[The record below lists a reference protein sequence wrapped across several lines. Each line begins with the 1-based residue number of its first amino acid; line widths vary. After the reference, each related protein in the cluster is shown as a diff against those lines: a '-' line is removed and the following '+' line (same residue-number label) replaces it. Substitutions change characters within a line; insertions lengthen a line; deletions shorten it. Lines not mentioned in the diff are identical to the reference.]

1 MRKDASLSSLS
12 LDTLAVHAGQPPD
25 PVSGAVMTPIVLAS
39 TFAQDA
45 PGQHKGFEYSRSG
58 NPTRNALEACLAAIE
73 GGKHGFSFSS
83 GLGATSTILH
93 TLAPGSH
100 VLCGDDVYG
109 GTFRLLDKVM
119 APMGLTYTMVDMRDP
134 SVVRAAIRPETR
146 LVWMETPTNPML
158 KIFDIAAMAEIAREA
173 GAPLIVDNTFATP
186 VLQKPLELGA
196 TAVVHSATKYLN
208 GHSDVV
214 GGAVVTSDDALA
226 ERVRFL
232 QNAMGAVPSPFDC
245 YLILRGLKTLGVRV
259 RQQCATAA
267 TIASKLEWHAGVAR
281 VHYPGLASH
290 PGHALAAKQMRLP
303 GAMIS
308 LEVTGGLP
316 AAVRFLERLQIF
328 ACAESLGGVESLA
341 EHPAIMTHASL
352 NPEARLAL
360 GISDG
365 LLRLSV
371 GLEDPGD
378 LFADL
383 EAGFAAAARA

>member
-25 PVSGAVMTPIVLAS
+25 PVSGAVMMPIVLSS
-39 TFAQDA
+39 TFAQES
-45 PGQHKGFEYSRSG
+45 PGQNKGFEYSRSG
-58 NPTRNALEACLAAIE
+58 NPTRNALEACLAALE

-83 GLGATSTILH
+83 GLGATSTLLH
-93 TLAPGSH
+93 TLAPGAH

-119 APMGLTYTMVDMRDP
+119 KPMGLTYTMVDMRDP
-134 SVVRAAIRPETR
+134 QVVRAAMRPETR

-158 KIFDIAAMAEIAREA
+158 KIFDIAAIAEIAREA
-173 GAPLIVDNTFATP
+173 GAPLVVDNTFATP
-186 VLQKPLELGA
+186 VLQRPLELGA

-214 GGAVVTSDDALA
+214 GGALVTSDDALA
-226 ERVRFL
+226 EQVRFL

-259 RQQCATAA
+259 RQQCASAA

-290 PGHALAAKQMRLP
+290 PGHALAARQMKAP

-308 LEVTGGLP
+308 LEVTGGLA

-341 EHPAIMTHASL
+341 EHPAIMTHASV
-352 NPEARLAL
+352 PEATRRAL
-360 GISDG
+360 GITEG
-365 LLRLSV
+365 FVRLSIGV
-371 GLEDPGD
+371 EAE
-378 LFADL
+378 ADL
-383 EAGFAAAARA
+383 WADIERALAG